1 MFALIFDKHFIIK
14 FNVVIRN
21 LLIGSKNFV
30 PNWVDYKV
38 AMLRGQLSLLCF
50 AVVFFYIIFDSFNG
64 VTVLVPSYLGVMVV
78 SALTILLNRG
88 KKYLE
93 ASLTF
98 LILINVMTY
107 VFAANDSSQS
117 GVFIFFL
124 MSALTSMVF
133 FGYDKR
139 HFVFIFCGLSVF
151 LFLSAYLFP
160 LKFLVFTGADM
171 ELINSTEYREVSFV
185 INFLGGFFLC
195 VSIVYFLIDL
205 NFHSQKEVLAKNEL
219 LAKTNKEL
227 DRFVYSASHDLR
239 APLTSLLGLIE
250 ITNKTDSPEEIRLC
264 HAMMKDRI
272 HNLDD
277 FIKEI
282 IDFSRNAR
290 QEVKKDRVILL
301 PLLKEIIEDFKFLNG
316 AENINVQLTVPDDF
330 VVITDT
336 GRLKV
341 VLNNLIG
348 NAFKYHDQDKKNKEV
363 IIHAHHEKNYIR
375 IDIEDNGVGIA
386 SEHHTKIFDMFFR
399 ASERSQGSGLGL
411 YIVKE
416 TLARL
421 GGTIH
426 MQSTEGIGSRFT
438 VLLPIELF

>member
-1 MFALIFDKHFIIK
+1 M
-14 FNVVIRN
+14 IRN

-50 AVVFFYIIFDSFNG
+50 AVVFFYILFDFFNG
-64 VTVLVPSYLGVMVV
+64 VTVLIPSYLGVMVV

-88 KKYLE
+88 KKYFE

-107 VFAANDSSQS
+107 IFAANDSSH

-139 HFVFIFCGLSVF
+139 HFVFIFSGLSVF

-171 ELINSTEYREVSFV
+171 ELINSPDYREVSFV

-205 NFHSQKEVLAKNEL
+205 NFHSQKEILTKNEL

-250 ITNKTDSPEEIRLC
+250 ITNKTDDPEEIRLC

-272 HNLDD
+272 HSLDD

-290 QEVKKDRVILL
+290 QEVKKDRVVLL

-316 AENINVQLTVPDDF
+316 VEKINVRLTVADDF
-330 VVITDT
+330 IIITDMA
-336 GRLKV
+336 RLKV

-348 NAFKYHDQDKKNKEV
+348 NAFKYHDQDKKHQEV
-363 IIHAHHEKNYIR
+363 SIHAQHEKNNIR

-386 SEHHTKIFDMFFR
+386 SEHHAKIFDMFFR

-416 TLARL
+416 TV
-421 GGTIH
+421 TILRGSIY
-426 MQSTEGIGSRFT
+426 MQSIEGAGSRFT
-438 VLLPIELF
+438 VLLPVEVI

>member
-1 MFALIFDKHFIIK
+1 MKVNALL
-14 FNVVIRN
+14 RN
-21 LLIGSKNFV
+21 LLIGRQNFV
-30 PNWVDYKV
+30 LDWADYKV

-50 AVVFFYIIFDSFNG
+50 AVVFIYVLFDSITG
-64 VTVLVPSYLGVMVV
+64 VTVLIPSYLGVMVV
-78 SALTILLNRG
+78 SVVTIILNRW
-88 KKYLE
+88 KKYFE
-93 ASLTF
+93 ASFTF
-98 LILINVMTY
+98 LSLINVMTY
-107 VFAANDSSQS
+107 VFAVNDSSHS

-139 HFVFIFCGLSVF
+139 HYVFIFCGLSVF
-151 LFLSAYLFP
+151 FFLSAYLFP

-171 ELINSTEYREVSFV
+171 ELINSPEYREVSFV

-205 NFHSQKEVLAKNEL
+205 NFHSQNEILVKNEL
-219 LAKTNKEL
+219 LAKTNREL

-250 ITNKTDSPEEIRLC
+250 ITTKTDDPEEIRLC

-272 HNLDD
+272 HNLDS

-290 QEVKKDRVILL
+290 QEIRNERIALL
-301 PLLKEIIEDFKFLNG
+301 PLIKEIIEDYKFSPGTGQVAVRLDVNP
-316 AENINVQLTVPDDF
+316 EF
-330 VVITDT
+330 EITTDLP
-336 GRLKV
+336 RLKV

-348 NAFKYHDQDKKNKEV
+348 NAFKYYDNDKKFQEV
-363 IIHAHHEKNYIR
+363 SIHAQHEQSNIR
-375 IDIEDNGVGIA
+375 IDIKDNGVGIA

-421 GGTIH
+421 RGTIH
-426 MQSTEGIGSRFT
+426 MQSTEGEGTRFT
-438 VLLPIELF
+438 VLLPIEMNK

>member
-1 MFALIFDKHFIIK
+1 M
-14 FNVVIRN
+14 IRN

-30 PNWVDYKV
+30 PNWADYKV

-50 AVVFFYIIFDSFNG
+50 AVVFVYILFDSFSG
-64 VTVLVPSYLGVMVV
+64 VTVLIPSYLGVMVV
-78 SALTILLNRG
+78 SVVTILLNRW
-88 KKYLE
+88 KKYFE

-98 LILINVMTY
+98 LSLINVMTY
-107 VFAANDSSQS
+107 VFAANDSSHT

-133 FGYDKR
+133 FGYDQR
-139 HFVFIFCGLSVF
+139 HYVFIFCGLSVF

-160 LKFLVFTGADM
+160 LKFLVFTGEDM
-171 ELINSTEYREVSFV
+171 ELINSPDYREVSFV

-205 NFHSQKEVLAKNEL
+205 NFHSQKEILTKNEL

-250 ITNKTDSPEEIRLC
+250 ITNKTDNPEEIRLC

-290 QEVKKDRVILL
+290 QEVKQDRVALL
-301 PLLKEIIEDFKFLNG
+301 PVLKEIIADFKFLNG
-316 AENINVQLTVPDDF
+316 VEKINVRLTVADDF
-330 VVITDT
+330 VVVTDLA
-336 GRLKV
+336 RLKV

-348 NAFKYHDQDKKNKEV
+348 NAFKYHDQDKKHQEV
-363 IIHAHHEKNYIR
+363 SIHAQQEENNIR

-386 SEHHTKIFDMFFR
+386 PEHHAKIFEMFFR

-416 TLARL
+416 TVTRL
-421 GGTIH
+421 RGSIH
-426 MQSTEGIGSRFT
+426 MQSIEGAGSRFT
-438 VLLPIELF
+438 VLLPIKVNP